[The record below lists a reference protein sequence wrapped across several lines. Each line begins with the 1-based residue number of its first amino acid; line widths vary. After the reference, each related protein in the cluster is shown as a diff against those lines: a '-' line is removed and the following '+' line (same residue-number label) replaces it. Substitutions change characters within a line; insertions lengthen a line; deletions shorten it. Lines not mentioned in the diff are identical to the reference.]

1 MKEGEL
7 SDMLTK
13 ENIKK
18 LETELFEVKREK
30 QCLLNCLDF
39 PNVYVRRKQFYFE
52 YSLFRFAFDMITK
65 GTAVIFGSV
74 LLYGEFFL
82 HETLMIPTIVFVIS
96 LGFQMLMKYS
106 DIDKSF
112 TYKGIKV
119 QIDQLN
125 EQIMLLEEEISNKK
139 KNLNNI

>member
-1 MKEGEL
+1 MKEAEL
-7 SDMLTK
+7 SAMLTK
-13 ENIKK
+13 EDIKK
-18 LETELFEVKREK
+18 LETELFEAKRKK
-30 QCLLNCLDF
+30 QCLLNCLDY
-39 PNVYVRRKQFYFE
+39 PNIYVRKKQFYFE

-74 LLYGEFFL
+74 LLYGIIFL
-82 HETLMIPTIVFVIS
+82 RETLMIPTEILVIS
-96 LGFQMLMKYS
+96 LVLQMLMNYS

-125 EQIMLLEEEISNKK
+125 EQIMLLEEVISNKK